1 MATIYS
7 TNGERIADATLE
19 LPVNGRTAQL
29 RNLPRSNGLLAYY
42 FGQGGRRVYV
52 DTPDGRMEGRLNTRW
67 ERFGR
72 AWEIVL
78 MIPSPRELPSES
90 DWTMDEEGG
99 QEMAEKG
106 RQVRRSPE

>member
-1 MATIYS
+1 
-7 TNGERIADATLE
+7 
-19 LPVNGRTAQL
+19 
-29 RNLPRSNGLLAYY
+29 
-42 FGQGGRRVYV
+42 
-52 DTPDGRMEGRLNTRW
+52 MEGRLNTRW

-78 MIPSPRELPSES
+78 TIPSPRELPSES

-99 QEMAEKG
+99 QEKAEKG